1 MCKLG
6 GNNLHFSIHWDNKEN
21 RFYHFGFEQVTVWYR
36 KTSEEKKRQRKK
48 NYQNVHFSLILM
60 KKFFL
65 LFKKQK
71 SVRRI
76 YASFIHSSLPR
87 EKYKTLYQKLI

>member
-6 GNNLHFSIHWDNKEN
+6 RNNLHFSIQWDNKEN

-36 KTSEEKKRQRKK
+36 KTSEEKELSKRT
-48 NYQNVHFSLILM
+48 L
-60 KKFFL
+60 FFNL
-65 LFKKQK
+65 FHKSFFFLFKKQK
-71 SVRRI
+71 YVRRI
-76 YASFIHSSLPR
+76 YASFIHISLSR